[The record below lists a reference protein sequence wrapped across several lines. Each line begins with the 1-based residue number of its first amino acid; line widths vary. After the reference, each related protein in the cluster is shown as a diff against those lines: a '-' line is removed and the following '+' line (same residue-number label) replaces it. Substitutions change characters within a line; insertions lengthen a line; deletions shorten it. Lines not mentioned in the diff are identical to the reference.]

1 MKLINLKKSIK
12 LNPENSTLLIPITI
26 GFIFSILL
34 FSTITLNLSNK
45 KKETN
50 NLLKES
56 ETKKLNIDK
65 VEIKLNEVSKK
76 LNLAKKNKSDLV
88 SIVGGTK
95 DFDTFLA
102 MINKLSNA
110 NFIKI
115 LSIKPDKVVKSKP
128 VENIIPTLNNDQS
141 SLNGPVY
148 PNNGPIYPN
157 SPNNLP
163 NPNQNPINSGTS
175 LSKNEDL
182 LVPNLEKHIVDIKL
196 EANFE
201 QIVEFFREVELLENI
216 ILIND
221 LKISRSKE
229 VFKSIKSPIIIKMEI
244 SAHGKSK
251 EFNQ

>member
-65 VEIKLNEVSKK
+65 VEIELNKVSKK

-128 VENIIPTLNNDQS
+128 VEDIVPTLNNNQS
-141 SLNGPVY
+141 SLNGPIY
-148 PNNGPIYPN
+148 PNNGPIYPT
-157 SPNNLP
+157 PNNLS
-163 NPNQNPINSGTS
+163 NSNQNPINSVNA
-175 LSKNEDL
+175 LSNNEDL

>member
-65 VEIKLNEVSKK
+65 VEIELNKVSKK
-76 LNLAKKNKSDLV
+76 LNLAKKNKNDLV

-128 VENIIPTLNNDQS
+128 VEDIVPTLNNNQS
-141 SLNGPVY
+141 SLNGPIY
-148 PNNGPIYPN
+148 PNNGPIYPT
-157 SPNNLP
+157 PNNLS
-163 NPNQNPINSGTS
+163 NSNQNPINSVNA
-175 LSKNEDL
+175 LSNNEDL

>member
-1 MKLINLKKSIK
+1 VKLINLKKSIK

-65 VEIKLNEVSKK
+65 VEIELNKVSKK

-128 VENIIPTLNNDQS
+128 VEDIVPTLNNNQS
-141 SLNGPVY
+141 SLNGPIY
-148 PNNGPIYPN
+148 PNNGPIYPT
-157 SPNNLP
+157 PNNLS
-163 NPNQNPINSGTS
+163 NSNQNPINSVNA
-175 LSKNEDL
+175 LSNNEDL

>member
-65 VEIKLNEVSKK
+65 VEIELNKVSKK

-128 VENIIPTLNNDQS
+128 VEDIVPTLNNNQN
-141 SLNGPVY
+141 SLNGPIY
-148 PNNGPIYPN
+148 PNNGPIYPT
-157 SPNNLP
+157 PNNLS
-163 NPNQNPINSGTS
+163 NSNQNPINSVNA
-175 LSKNEDL
+175 LSNNEDL

-201 QIVEFFREVELLENI
+201 QLVEFFREVELLENI

>member
-1 MKLINLKKSIK
+1 
-12 LNPENSTLLIPITI
+12 
-26 GFIFSILL
+26 
-34 FSTITLNLSNK
+34 
-45 KKETN
+45 
-50 NLLKES
+50 
-56 ETKKLNIDK
+56 
-65 VEIKLNEVSKK
+65 
-76 LNLAKKNKSDLV
+76 
-88 SIVGGTK
+88 
-95 DFDTFLA
+95 

-115 LSIKPDKVVKSKP
+115 LSVKPDKVVKSKP
-128 VENIIPTLNNDQS
+128 VEDIVPTLNNNQS
-141 SLNGPVY
+141 SFKWSYY
-148 PNNGPIYPN
+148 PNNGPIYPT
-157 SPNNLP
+157 PNNLS
-163 NPNQNPINSGTS
+163 NSNQNPINSVNA
-175 LSKNEDL
+175 LSNNEDL